1 MAIENVKKHM
11 ILALLVFNIAFWLYI
26 ASNKKLPLGTI
37 YIVVRCLWPWE
48 APLRSGVGLHSE

>member
-1 MAIENVKKHM
+1 MDIENVKKHM
-11 ILALLVFNIAFWLYI
+11 ILVFNIAFWLYI

-37 YIVVRCLWPWE
+37 YIVLRCSWPWE